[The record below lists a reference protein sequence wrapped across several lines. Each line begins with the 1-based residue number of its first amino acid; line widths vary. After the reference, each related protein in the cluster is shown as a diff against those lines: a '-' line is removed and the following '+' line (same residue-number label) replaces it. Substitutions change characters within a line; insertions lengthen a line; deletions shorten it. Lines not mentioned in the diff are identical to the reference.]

1 MMSGMRPKNNPTSTF
16 FYRMRVKALQRLKRA
31 CRGDNKPFPVAHL
44 VELMCF
50 EDVQEVIDIC
60 THVGLTIDPGT
71 SGTGDDAGI
80 DFKSKTSV
88 VTEPEDDRGECV
100 NLQPRKSDQWLE
112 PKWPG
117 GAGGRGGGAPR
128 RRADMVMGGAM
139 YGWADRRMV
148 EDAEVAA
155 TVEEDVRMGMKAA
168 RATNVGGNPSGGA
181 EGGYGGDEDG
191 DDGDDGGADISTF
204 VPTPPTEEELELRAQ
219 QKREKEAAAA
229 ALKMRRA
236 ERIAEANARM
246 EALEEARQLKQAK
259 AQQQEAAKAQAEAGA
274 ERERAAAAAAR
285 AAEAAKVDAK
295 EKRAREAAAEKSKE
309 EERVRRSEEKRRAE
323 VAERAE
329 AEAKREE
336 EKKRVALV
344 KEKERKVTEAKN
356 AEKRKKEETRACMR
370 HCQSVLES
378 RKCGVWGYTLYYGYR
393 GLLVLRYAGGVV
405 VLRCSEKSC
414 RLNSRHCWC
423 LDF

>member
-16 FYRMRVKALQRLKRA
+16 FYRMRIKALTRLKRA
-31 CRGDNKPFPVAHL
+31 CRADNKPYPVAHL

-50 EDVQEVIDIC
+50 EDTQEVIDIC

-88 VTEPEDDRGECV
+88 VNEPEDDRGECV

-117 GAGGRGGGAPR
+117 GGGGAPR

-148 EDAEVAA
+148 EDAEVAE
-155 TVEEDVRMGMKAA
+155 TVEEDVRMGMKEAA
-168 RATNVGGNPSGGA
+168 RTTTAGGNPSDGA
-181 EGGYGGDEDG
+181 YEAYGGDED
-191 DDGDDGGADISTF
+191 ISAF
-204 VPTPPTEEELELRAQ
+204 VPTPPTEEELALRAQ
-219 QKREKEAAAA
+219 QKQEKEAAAA
-229 ALKMRRA
+229 ALKVRRA
-236 ERIAEANARM
+236 EKIAEANVRM
-246 EALEEARQLKQAK
+246 EALKEARQLEQAK
-259 AQQQEAAKAQAEAGA
+259 AQKEQAAKAQAQAEA
-274 ERERAAAAAAR
+274 ERKRAAAAAAR
-285 AAEAAKVDAK
+285 AAEAAKVEAK
-295 EKRAREAAAEKSKE
+295 EERAREAAAEKAKE

-329 AEAKREE
+329 AEARREE
-336 EKKRVALV
+336 EKKRVALA
-344 KEKERKVTEAKN
+344 KEKARKVTEARN

-370 HCQSVLES
+370 HCQGVLES
-378 RKCGVWGYTLYYGYR
+378 RKCGGGEYTLYFGYH
-393 GLLVLRYAGGVV
+393 GLLGIVV
-405 VLRCSEKSC
+405 
-414 RLNSRHCWC
+414 
-423 LDF
+423 